1 MIPNLEAISA
11 LYKAF
16 YDIDAYP
23 VILDKEIM
31 NGSDDYLLIIDN
43 LSTTYKVFSFLFLDN
58 SISRY
63 RRKVDTRTFVEIGKC

>member
-43 LSTTYKVFSFLFLDN
+43 LSTTYKVIPFLFLDN
-58 SISRY
+58 SIGGYWRKIDSRN
-63 RRKVDTRTFVEIGKC
+63 FIEIVKC